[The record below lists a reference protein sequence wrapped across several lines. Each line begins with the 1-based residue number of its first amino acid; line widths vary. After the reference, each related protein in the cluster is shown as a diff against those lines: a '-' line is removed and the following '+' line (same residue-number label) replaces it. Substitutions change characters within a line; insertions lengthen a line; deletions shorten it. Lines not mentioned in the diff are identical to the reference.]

1 MELGIWDLER
11 GGGGKGKERG
21 ATVSMR
27 LLCAP
32 GRKGGRGSIYIYRRI
47 YGDVMQG
54 KRLVAVFEDDRK
66 YFGFLGLG
74 CGGV

>member
-1 MELGIWDLER
+1 
-11 GGGGKGKERG
+11 
-21 ATVSMR
+21 MR
-27 LLCAP
+27 F
-32 GRKGGRGSIYIYRRI
+32 REGGRGSIYIYRSG

-66 YFGFLGLG
+66 YFGSLGLG